1 MLQCWDVNPTK
12 RPSFSELVK
21 IFDGLLSIAHV
32 STILHFIVLYVAN
45 I

>member
-1 MLQCWDVNPTK
+1 MLQCWDTNPAK

-32 STILHFIVLYVAN
+32 STIVYIIVLYIA
-45 I
+45 II